1 MGAIF
6 ATKFLRV
13 VKFFELVSAELRLS
27 GCYVNLSR
35 TLIGQKDYVR
45 AIFAR

>member
-1 MGAIF
+1 MGASF

-13 VKFFELVSAELRLS
+13 VKFLELVSAELRLFR
-27 GCYVNLSR
+27 CYVNPSR